1 MAKSI
6 YYRKRKTNN
15 RKRTRGHKKRTKSR
29 QYRSRQ
35 YRSRNRRSRN
45 RRSRKIM
52 RGGVSEG
59 DIIGAFSP
67 RHGRSNV
74 SHVERIRGNEGA
86 TTTDTLQRS
95 TTESIKTSPQ
105 LVSTESENISQRSS
119 LTPNLGDEPVKARV
133 IAKRSVARV
142 KVGEKPVKQ
151 APTESTSPQ
160 PAPAISA
167 TEQGSPESAP
177 TIPTQPATT
186 LSATKPGS
194 PQPAPTLSATE
205 SESPQPAPAA
215 ISAPTLSGTETESPQ
230 PAPTAISASTLSAP
244 QPAPAA
250 ISAPTIPTSPQP
262 ASTIST
268 TETASAISSSEPAK
282 SLPLN
287 SIYAIVN
294 NSELTIE
301 HEYNKTENIVVVT
314 GKNNNTTTINAR
326 ELSFDKQGIIVVE
339 NDNSVKVFKPLQKIR
354 SLDKDELMEQ
364 VKSGTDITDSI
375 VIQ

>member
-15 RKRTRGHKKRTKSR
+15 RKRTRGHKKRTKSRQYRSR

-215 ISAPTLSGTETESPQ
+215 ISAPT
-230 PAPTAISASTLSAP
+230 
-244 QPAPAA
+244 
-250 ISAPTIPTSPQP
+250 IPTSPQP

-364 VKSGTDITDSI
+364 S
-375 VIQ
+375 